1 MRKGLEE
8 VNGRLGDMEDQISD
22 LEETVKSPIVSRVKK
37 KEFHKVWIV

>member
-1 MRKGLEE
+1 MKKRLEE
-8 VNGRLGDMEDQISD
+8 VNGRLSDMEDQIGD